1 MLFTFCIEF
10 SACFGCGLPPFR
22 PRLLNAKMIQ
32 MEMRLLGNTDRLGAR
47 PTVPFGFPSL
57 SRLPSFLALTDRIAD
72 ISAQLD
78 AANSSSGGGGVNAGG
93 GSVAMTLPVGIGRR
107 PSSSQGGGP
116 SASSSSSSSSAS
128 ATAAAVVAALRGDKG
143 RELSDALSDLED
155 QAWTMARALGLS
167 STSLPPLS
175 SPALLSPAAASSS
188 SSSAG
193 TGFNQQSPSS
203 TPQSAADETIG
214 AWAQRA
220 LKLARFVD
228 ALRERGVAAQVYNER
243 LALHWHPTDVNGQA
257 IQDRQNLDRMS
268 AIFNCVVSRHCVK

>member
-1 MLFTFCIEF
+1 MFFFQSSLSCLRARVSNISHSCSMHYFSSHIFHCDSLFLFLGGF
-10 SACFGCGLPPFR
+10 A
-22 PRLLNAKMIQ
+22 RLLNAKMIQ

-47 PTVPFGFPSL
+47 ATVPFGFPSL

-78 AANSSSGGGGVNAGG
+78 AANSNGGGMSGMNGG
-93 GSVAMTLPVGIGRR
+93 GAGVALALPVGIGRR

-116 SASSSSSSSSAS
+116 SSSAATAPSSAS

-175 SPALLSPAAASSS
+175 SPVTPAASS
-188 SSSAG
+188 AG
-193 TGFNQQSPSS
+193 GAGFNQQPPIAA
-203 TPQSAADETIG
+203 TAASAADETIG

-228 ALRERGVAAQVYNER
+228 ALRERGVCAQVRYR
-243 LALHWHPTDVNGQA
+243 WRPDQ
-257 IQDRQNLDRMS
+257 
-268 AIFNCVVSRHCVK
+268 